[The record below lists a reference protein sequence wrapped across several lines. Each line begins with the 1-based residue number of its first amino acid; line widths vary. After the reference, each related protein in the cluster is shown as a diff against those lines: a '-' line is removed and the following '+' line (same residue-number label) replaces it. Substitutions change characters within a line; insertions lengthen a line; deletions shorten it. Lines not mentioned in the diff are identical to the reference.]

1 MKSDMKIVDKELI
14 PIYETSKGEKVVFA
28 RELHKAVLTSTRF
41 NDWIQRNMLNI
52 GFVEDKDF
60 YSFMSKTSGR
70 PSQDFVLTLDTA
82 KHIAMIQRNEIGMK
96 IRQKFINLEK
106 RVQQQA
112 PGTAAEML
120 LKQAELMVQYEK
132 RINNLESKAAA
143 AHHRID
149 NFDKIDT
156 IGDKQQRLNKMVRL
170 YAANQGLTFQ
180 QAWRNFKGAFNTA
193 YRTNLTLII
202 ENYKLK
208 HNIQKLSV
216 PEYLAKIDRLDDAIR
231 VADKLLNTHKQMTV
245 VRG

>member
-1 MKSDMKIVDKELI
+1 MKIIDKELI

-96 IRQKFINLEK
+96 IRQKFIDLEK

-156 IGDKQQRLNKMVRL
+156 IGDKQQRLNKMIRL

-193 YRTNLTLII
+193 YRTNITMVI
-202 ENYKLK
+202 ENYRMKNDL
-208 HNIQKLSV
+208 QKLST
-216 PEYLAKIDRLDDAIR
+216 PEYLAKVDRLDDAIR